1 MRYILFIGAPFNI
14 ASGSCVRTAE
24 ILPPL
29 ADMVRRRDG
38 CGAFLHIPANSLRY
52 VVATLAVSDGP
63 VAAGERTYRIVN
75 GSVASIRKA
84 GIAVDSELIEES
96 VARAVSSVKHQ
107 ERLYAHGSLLRR
119 VLGFG
124 EIYVE
129 RLKRYEKP
137 CVDAL
142 AKGLDK
148 GSFDLCGA
156 YGCDSALEISFT
168 LNEISR
174 KRRIPSMVMLQLE
187 PFQGQSVGSWASM
200 KGLSSLQINSQVRS
214 LFKSMMS
221 SGNLKYLLSV
231 SPAPLQLSGLGA
243 VAQKYGVGL
252 GIPYPAN
259 GIDKQVTQMR
269 KVSGKGPL
277 AVYFGRLTFDKG
289 AMDLL
294 RAWKVVNSVLP
305 EAKLKVIGAFE
316 SEKQSAAFVAFYQ
329 ELRLENVEFLGFM
342 QSRTGLFRE
351 VGKARILLYPSY
363 HDAYPLVVLE
373 SIGLGLAVVGYHTLA
388 LDYLCRELPPV
399 SLVPSGDF
407 RTLGLRAAELL
418 GLDDKKFCEMQDSAK
433 VGKFLEAH
441 NSWEKVA
448 AAELPFLEALLH
460 SPGQ

>member
-1 MRYILFIGAPFNI
+1 
-14 ASGSCVRTAE
+14 
-24 ILPPL
+24 
-29 ADMVRRRDG
+29 
-38 CGAFLHIPANSLRY
+38 
-52 VVATLAVSDGP
+52 
-63 VAAGERTYRIVN
+63 
-75 GSVASIRKA
+75 
-84 GIAVDSELIEES
+84 
-96 VARAVSSVKHQ
+96 
-107 ERLYAHGSLLRR
+107 
-119 VLGFG
+119 
-124 EIYVE
+124 
-129 RLKRYEKP
+129 
-137 CVDAL
+137 
-142 AKGLDK
+142 
-148 GSFDLCGA
+148 
-156 YGCDSALEISFT
+156 
-168 LNEISR
+168 
-174 KRRIPSMVMLQLE
+174 
-187 PFQGQSVGSWASM
+187 
-200 KGLSSLQINSQVRS
+200 
-214 LFKSMMS
+214 
-221 SGNLKYLLSV
+221 
-231 SPAPLQLSGLGA
+231 
-243 VAQKYGVGL
+243 
-252 GIPYPAN
+252 
-259 GIDKQVTQMR
+259 
-269 KVSGKGPL
+269 
-277 AVYFGRLTFDKG
+277 
-289 AMDLL
+289 MDLL